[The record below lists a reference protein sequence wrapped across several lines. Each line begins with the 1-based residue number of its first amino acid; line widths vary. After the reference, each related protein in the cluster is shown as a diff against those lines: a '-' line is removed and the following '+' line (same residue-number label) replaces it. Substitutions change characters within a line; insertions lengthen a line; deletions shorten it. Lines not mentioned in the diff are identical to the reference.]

1 MSHAQR
7 RDVEHYSGHSRMLGE
22 LFSPGQGAQP
32 GRPPVLLIHDAFGL
46 GPFITDIALA
56 LAERGHAVF
65 AADIWGE
72 RTRPASE
79 AEIGPLIGSMVG
91 NHAEWI
97 ARLGAAHAAA
107 AAQPEIAGAPLVALG
122 YCFGG
127 SSALEYL
134 RSGAALAGVIAIH
147 PGLDLIGFD
156 YAVAGDA
163 PVLLCLGAS
172 DPMATPEQ
180 RERLAGALSQH
191 GNDWEMDL
199 YGHTV
204 HAFTNPASAH
214 SPHPEVVAH
223 HPVNAARAWKAALGF
238 LDELSSDP
246 PADPSPHSAPSA
258 ASA

>member
-7 RDVEHYSGHSRMLGE
+7 RDVEHFSGHSRMLGE
-22 LFSPGQGAQP
+22 LFAPGQGAQP

-46 GPFITDIALA
+46 GTFIAEIALA

-72 RTRPASE
+72 RTRPGSE

-147 PGLDLIGFD
+147 PGLDLIGID
-156 YAVAGDA
+156 YAAAGDA

-172 DPMATPEQ
+172 DPMATPAQ
-180 RERLAGALSQH
+180 R
-191 GNDWEMDL
+191 
-199 YGHTV
+199 
-204 HAFTNPASAH
+204 
-214 SPHPEVVAH
+214 
-223 HPVNAARAWKAALGF
+223 
-238 LDELSSDP
+238 
-246 PADPSPHSAPSA
+246 
-258 ASA
+258 